1 MKVLLVGDS
10 IIKGSTGINWI
21 PLLAQRR
28 PRWQLTAEGMD
39 GEPLNKIVA
48 RLPGLLEGGPSYDC
62 IVLVAGHNDL
72 LLPALSQKGYLFRQS
87 YQYLLRKGHRPY
99 PDPAAFEL
107 QMRHCIDLIRQYSRA
122 RIIICTL
129 SAMNESAGTSLRQQR
144 NLINET
150 IRDVAWDMKC
160 QLADP
165 GLRFDEYLESR
176 CTRNYFLPSFCQA
189 AWFDKWICQW
199 LGQADVLSQRRRL
212 HLTTDGVHLNTRGAK
227 IFMHE
232 VEKQLLI
239 TENKPILH
247 FS

>member
-1 MKVLLVGDS
+1 MKILLAGDS
-10 IIKGSTGINWI
+10 IIEGSTGINWI
-21 PLLAQRR
+21 SLLAQRR
-28 PRWQLTAEGMD
+28 PRWRLKAAGAA
-39 GEPLNKIVA
+39 GEPLNKITE
-48 RLPGLLEGGPSYDC
+48 RLPALLKDDSYDC

-72 LLPALSQKGYLFRQS
+72 FRQS
-87 YQYLLRKGHRPY
+87 YQYLLRKGHQPH

-107 QMRHCIDLIRQYSRA
+107 QMRQCIDLIRQHSRA
-122 RIIICTL
+122 RIILCTL
-129 SAMNESAGTSLRQQR
+129 SAMNESAGSLLRQQR
-144 NLINET
+144 NQINET
-150 IRDVAWDMKC
+150 IRDVAWDMQC

-176 CTRNYFLPSFCQA
+176 CTRNYFLPSFWQVT
-189 AWFDKWICQW
+189 WFDKWICKW

-232 VEKQLLI
+232 IEKQLLI

>member
-1 MKVLLVGDS
+1 MKILLAGDS
-10 IIKGSTGINWI
+10 IIEGSTGINWI
-21 PLLAQRR
+21 SLMAQRR
-28 PRWQLTAEGMD
+28 PRWRLKAAGAA
-39 GEPLNKIVA
+39 GEPLNKITE
-48 RLPGLLEGGPSYDC
+48 RLPALLKDDSYDC

-87 YQYLLRKGHRPY
+87 YQYLLRKGHQPH

-107 QMRHCIDLIRQYSRA
+107 QMRQCIDLIRQHSRA
-122 RIIICTL
+122 RIILCTL
-129 SAMNESAGTSLRQQR
+129 SAMNESAGSLLRQQR
-144 NLINET
+144 NQINET
-150 IRDVAWDMKC
+150 IRDVAWDMQC

-176 CTRNYFLPSFCQA
+176 CTRNYFLPSFWQVT
-189 AWFDKWICQW
+189 WFDKWICKW

-232 VEKQLLI
+232 IEKQLLI